1 MRRLQTDKVL
11 YTYKRW
17 LIEIGRDSP
26 ELVLLQIVPPRGTG
40 APVTDRQGTVYVQA
54 LANRNRKG
62 FP

>member
-26 ELVLLQIVPPRGTG
+26 ELVLLQNVSPRGTG
-40 APVTDRQGTVYVQA
+40 APVTDRQGTVYVHA